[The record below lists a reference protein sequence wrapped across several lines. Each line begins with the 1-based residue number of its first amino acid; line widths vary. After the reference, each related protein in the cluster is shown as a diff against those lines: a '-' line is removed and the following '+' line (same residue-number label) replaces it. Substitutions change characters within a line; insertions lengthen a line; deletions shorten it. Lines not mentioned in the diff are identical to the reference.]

1 VTPLAEQ
8 TWTNRRTGAWVKAS
22 SVGDNMVMERV
33 IKPGTGKADAHLHLD
48 YVESF
53 EIIDGT
59 ATIEV
64 DGRAINAGPGERVEV
79 ARGVAH
85 RNPYNDTEGD
95 LQLRHT
101 VAPGGDFAKAFVTSL
116 GHHMKRDTVNDQGE
130 FSDLQLFVVLRG
142 TRAQSYR
149 AGIPVAVQK
158 PVIAL
163 GALLGRLRGYKAGYP

>member
-1 VTPLAEQ
+1 MPLLAEQ

-64 DGRAINAGPGERVEV
+64 DGRAISAGPGERVEV
-79 ARGVAH
+79 PPGTAH

-101 VAPGGDFAKAFVTSL
+101 VA
-116 GHHMKRDTVNDQGE
+116 
-130 FSDLQLFVVLRG
+130 
-142 TRAQSYR
+142 
-149 AGIPVAVQK
+149 
-158 PVIAL
+158 
-163 GALLGRLRGYKAGYP
+163 